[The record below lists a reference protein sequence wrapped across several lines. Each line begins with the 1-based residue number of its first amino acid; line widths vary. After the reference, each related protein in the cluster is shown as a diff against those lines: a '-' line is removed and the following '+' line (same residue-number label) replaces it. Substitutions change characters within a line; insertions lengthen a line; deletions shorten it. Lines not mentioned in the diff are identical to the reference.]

1 MPWNERIFCHKYFW
15 MLYLHFLVLE
25 SNLSPLNTKM
35 LNFMSCLLNAF
46 FYDWPHLLT
55 PRVYVWVSS
64 SMFIWSLEGILLL
77 SRVSAAHWALGLW
90 VSRKWVVAGTGTTPT
105 SCSIPHHTYADAALL
120 LHQTPPIS
128 CSYHIKSFPQAVP
141 CLSRRFSVHRP
152 VCDDRCVAATKTIAC
167 SNCRLLDKYS
177 RFKLV
182 LPFSCFSL
190 HVFVCISPFCCE
202 PRSGSLH
209 NWSL

>member
-1 MPWNERIFCHKYFW
+1 MFGWALQCSSDHWRGSFYFREW
-15 MLYLHFLVLE
+15 V
-25 SNLSPLNTKM
+25 
-35 LNFMSCLLNAF
+35 
-46 FYDWPHLLT
+46 LLT
-55 PRVYVWVSS
+55 GRWVFEWAGSG
-64 SMFIWSLEGILLL
+64 WWPGQAPHPQ
-77 SRVSAAHWALGLW
+77 AAPCYTHML
-90 VSRKWVVAGTGTTPT
+90 
-105 SCSIPHHTYADAALL
+105 IADAALL

>member
-1 MPWNERIFCHKYFW
+1 MLVKCFLLWLATSINPESLCLGELFNVHLIIGGDPSTFESECCSLGGGSLSEPEVGGGRDRHHTHK
-15 MLYLHFLVLE
+15 LLH
-25 SNLSPLNTKM
+25 PT
-35 LNFMSCLLNAF
+35 
-46 FYDWPHLLT
+46 PHICWCC
-55 PRVYVWVSS
+55 P
-64 SMFIWSLEGILLL
+64 I
-77 SRVSAAHWALGLW
+77 
-90 VSRKWVVAGTGTTPT
+90 TTP
-105 SCSIPHHTYADAALL
+105 
-120 LHQTPPIS
+120 TPPIS

-167 SNCRLLDKYS
+167 SNCRLLDKYW